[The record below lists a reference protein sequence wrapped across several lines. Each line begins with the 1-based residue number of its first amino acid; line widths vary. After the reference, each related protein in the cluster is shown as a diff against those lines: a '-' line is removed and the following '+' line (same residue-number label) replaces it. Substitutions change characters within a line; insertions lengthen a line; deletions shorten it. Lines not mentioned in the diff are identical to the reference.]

1 MLNEGFTAHTFFL
14 KKLPKIYD
22 SDYRVVEFKY
32 MPDLA
37 LENARNVTI
46 GLKGEHGQYVMVQ
59 IAFAAKWILI
69 SGIESLKKEPPPLF
83 PETSAPSA
91 PHLKLPFL
99 LCSPGS
105 NGSKS

>member
-1 MLNEGFTAHTFFL
+1 MFVLNKGFTAPTFFL
-14 KKLPKIYD
+14 KNYD
-22 SDYRVVEFKY
+22 SDCRVVEFKY

-69 SGIESLKKEPPPLF
+69 SGIESLKKDPPP
-83 PETSAPSA
+83 PTAVS
-91 PHLKLPFL
+91 
-99 LCSPGS
+99 
-105 NGSKS
+105 

>member
-1 MLNEGFTAHTFFL
+1 MIEISSYRNTSFFL
-14 KKLPKIYD
+14 QIKY
-22 SDYRVVEFKY
+22 SDCRVVEFKY

-69 SGIESLKKEPPPLF
+69 SGIESLIELLF
-83 PETSAPSA
+83 DYKSRNFE
-91 PHLKLPFL
+91 LP
-99 LCSPGS
+99 GE
-105 NGSKS
+105 N

>member
-1 MLNEGFTAHTFFL
+1 MVSNSFFLFVLNEGFTAPTFFL
-14 KKLPKIYD
+14 KIYD
-22 SDYRVVEFKY
+22 FDCRVVEFKY

-69 SGIESLKKEPPPLF
+69 SGIETLSQ
-83 PETSAPSA
+83 
-91 PHLKLPFL
+91 
-99 LCSPGS
+99 
-105 NGSKS
+105 